1 MKIKW
6 PHIVLFMLSAFGLYR
21 CFGPSPG
28 VNELIRLC
36 RIDGGGEIYKTVYVD
51 GYIENETREV
61 GYPYPLYNGFDYY
74 VVEPTGYAKEDFM
87 RTFFQPDARYYRFS
101 KLPIG
106 SELCHQRATKLYWES
121 ERDRSYYDP
130 NLCLGIEALDEVD
143 TRYYLRSEKVAIHTK
158 KDIGYAIN
166 RYDYSVVDRFS
177 DEVLAH
183 YVDYHYNISPKHPT
197 SVWRDCLN
205 YSEDSRKKKLVPS
218 DSRYL
223 NINHVNAEDALQPL
237 ININKKEF

>member
-1 MKIKW
+1 M
-6 PHIVLFMLSAFGLYR
+6 
-21 CFGPSPG
+21 
-28 VNELIRLC
+28 
-36 RIDGGGEIYKTVYVD
+36 YVD
-51 GYIENETREV
+51 GYIENKTRAV

-74 VVEPTGYAKEDFM
+74 VVEPTGQAKESFM
-87 RTFFQPDARYYRFS
+87 RLFSLPDTRYYRFS
-101 KLPIG
+101 KLPINSKFCNQNATFHYWK
-106 SELCHQRATKLYWES
+106 SEKGKP
-121 ERDRSYYDP
+121 YYDA

-143 TRYYLRSEKVAIHTK
+143 TRYYSRSEKVAIHTK
-158 KDIGYAIN
+158 KDSGYAIN

-177 DEVLAH
+177 GDVLAH

-205 YSEDSRKKKLVPS
+205 YSEDSRKKKLVLS